1 MNRDDVDRWG
11 YRGSAWRPQ
20 VPVDTVNE
28 SRKRSLVLGA
38 HGPVDVFD
46 PGAAATATLSSS
58 RPRERPTRR
67 GGVNGIAVGI
77 GPEAVVIQSERPLL
91 TVSSAPVGGGLARV
105 RAVINLHVRK
115 NDPCLDP
122 AAMMTAFARRAG
134 VPAPYV
140 GLLTGAWT
148 EAAQQGTAARYG
160 IEVLAVATVGL
171 SNRMA
176 AGLLA
181 GAVPG
186 RPSTINAV
194 VVVDAEADPAAL
206 VNAVIT
212 VTEVKARLLGEMAVR
227 DGRGQPVTGTS
238 TDAVVVA
245 ATGTG
250 PRARF
255 GGPASELGWVVAR
268 AAGRALEAGIRH
280 WLESNP

>member
-1 MNRDDVDRWG
+1 MNRDGGDRWG

-46 PGAAATATLSSS
+46 PGAAATVPS
-58 RPRERPTRR
+58 RPAGRESGRR
-67 GGVNGIAVGI
+67 GGGGVNGIAVGI

-91 TVSSAPVGGGLARV
+91 AVSSAPIGGGVARV

-148 EAAQQGTAARYG
+148 EAAQQGAAARYG
-160 IEVLAVATVGL
+160 IEAMAVATVGL

-181 GAVPG
+181 GAVPCRAIHHQRRGGG
-186 RPSTINAV
+186 RCRGGPRCS
-194 VVVDAEADPAAL
+194 
-206 VNAVIT
+206 
-212 VTEVKARLLGEMAVR
+212 GER
-227 DGRGQPVTGTS
+227 GDHRHRGQG
-238 TDAVVVA
+238 ALA
-245 ATGTG
+245 R
-250 PRARF
+250 RARRF
-255 GGPASELGWVVAR
+255 GM
-268 AAGRALEAGIRH
+268 AGGSR
-280 WLESNP
+280 